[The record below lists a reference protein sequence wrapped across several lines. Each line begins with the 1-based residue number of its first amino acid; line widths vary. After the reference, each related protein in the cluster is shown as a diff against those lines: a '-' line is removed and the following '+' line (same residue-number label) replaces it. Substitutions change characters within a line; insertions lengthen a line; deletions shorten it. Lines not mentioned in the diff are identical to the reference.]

1 MLISSC
7 CASTWIALSLPLV
20 QSQTQAPAA
29 SPTDSAQESAAALE
43 ASFQSR
49 LRQVQEEFEA
59 RLTELER
66 RLAADEHEL
75 RAKDAQ
81 FEKSIT
87 DNTSSD
93 QAFKQSL
100 AGKWYERISVRGY
113 TQFRTTTLFGRDL
126 TPNLVVPADSS
137 ASETE
142 MFLIRRGRF
151 VFSGDVSSHVF
162 LYAQLDYNGSVG
174 GSGDRG
180 LQARDLYADIAL
192 DADKEYR
199 FRVGQSKAPFGF
211 VNLQSS
217 QNRAAMER
225 PDALNSAVEGERDIG
240 VFFLWAPKE
249 IREVFKQLVRK
260 GLKGSGDYGVFNA
273 GAYSGQGL
281 NRSDLNGETHW
292 IARASY
298 PYTFANGQI
307 LELGAQAYTG
317 DFVVST
323 SAIGGTTPTVDPEG
337 VDDERAGV
345 SAVLYPQPLGI
356 EAEWNWGRG
365 PQLASDLA
373 SIDDRSLH
381 GGYVQVSYA
390 LDTSKGSLFPFARFN
405 YFDGARKFARNAPWN
420 EVSELDL
427 GVEWS
432 PWPEIEIAIMYT
444 HTFHRTD
451 TVTAPF
457 DDAEGVDRLGFQL
470 QWNY

>member
-1 MLISSC
+1 MPTFSYCSFPWF
-7 CASTWIALSLPLV
+7 AIALNALQDPASI
-20 QSQTQAPAA
+20 APAPQQA
-29 SPTDSAQESAAALE
+29 TVQDSAATLE
-43 ASFQSR
+43 ASFQAR
-49 LRQVQEEFEA
+49 LRQVQQDFDA
-59 RLTELER
+59 RLAELER
-66 RLAADEHEL
+66 RLTADEAEL

-93 QAFKQSL
+93 QAFKQTL
-100 AGKWYERISVRGY
+100 AGKWYERISLRGY
-113 TQFRTTTLFGRDL
+113 TQFRTGTLFGRDL
-126 TPNLVVPADSS
+126 TPNLVVPADAS

-151 VFSGDVSSHVF
+151 VFSGDISSHVF

-174 GSGDRG
+174 GTGDRG
-180 LQARDLYADIAL
+180 LQSRDLYADIAL

-199 FRVGQSKAPFGF
+199 FRVGQSKVPFGF

-217 QNRAAMER
+217 QNRGPFER
-225 PDALNSAVEGERDIG
+225 PDALNSAAEGERDLG
-240 VFFLWAPKE
+240 VYFLWAPKE

-260 GLKGSGDYGVFNA
+260 GLKGSGDYGVLSA
-273 GAYSGQGL
+273 GAYSGQAL
-281 NRSDLNGETHW
+281 NRSDLNGEAHW

-298 PYTFANGQI
+298 PYTFDNGQI

-317 DFVVST
+317 DYVVT
-323 SAIGGTTPTVDPEG
+323 TAAIGGTTPTVDPKG
-337 VDDERAGV
+337 VDDERAGL
-345 SAVLYPQPLGI
+345 SAVLYPQPFGI

-381 GGYVQVSYA
+381 GGYLQLSYA
-390 LDTSKGSLFPFARFN
+390 LDTSKGALFPFVRFN
-405 YFDGARKFARNAPWN
+405 YFDGARKFARNAPWS
-420 EVSELDL
+420 EVSELDF
-427 GVEWS
+427 GFEWS
-432 PWPEIEIAIMYT
+432 PWPEIELSVMYT
-444 HTFHRTD
+444 RTFHRTD

-457 DDAEGVDRLGFQL
+457 DEVEDVDRLGFQL